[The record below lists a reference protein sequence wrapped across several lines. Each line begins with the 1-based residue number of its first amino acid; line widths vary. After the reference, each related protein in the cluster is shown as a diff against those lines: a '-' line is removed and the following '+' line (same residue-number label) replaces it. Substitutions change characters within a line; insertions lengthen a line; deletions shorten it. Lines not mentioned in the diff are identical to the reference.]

1 MDLLNKESKAVEIN
15 KQFSPEIEIAS
26 SLLCL

>member
-1 MDLLNKESKAVEIN
+1 VELSNKESKAVEIN
-15 KQFSPEIEIAS
+15 NQFSAEIEIVS